1 MFAVW
6 PVLSCAASMLD
17 TFGFLLNS
25 SPQTTAL
32 RSRRHDV
39 EQVHTPEDWSCGCS
53 SYEGMLA
60 LTLEQD
66 FGATLGS

>member
-1 MFAVW
+1 
-6 PVLSCAASMLD
+6 MLD

-25 SPQTTAL
+25 SPQTTVL

-39 EQVHTPEDWSCGCS
+39 EQGHTPEEWSRGCS

>member
-1 MFAVW
+1 
-6 PVLSCAASMLD
+6 MLD

-25 SPQTTAL
+25 SPQTTIL
-32 RSRRHDV
+32 SYRRYDV
-39 EQVHTPEDWSCGCS
+39 GQGHTSEDWSLGCS

-60 LTLEQD
+60 LAFEQD